1 MSAVGLRIGD
11 VREVIAGGLF
21 LSFAVTGLVLA
32 SDYPLGTAMRMGAGY
47 FPMLVAAALGGLGVA
62 LLLRG
67 LTLQALPGES
77 ERLLQW
83 RPSLLIGGSMLVF
96 AWLLPTLGLALATL
110 LMTVLSGLARQRAR
124 LSELALL
131 GGALGLFSVVVF
143 AYGLGLNLPLL
154 PA

>member
-1 MSAVGLRIGD
+1 MSAVRLGIGD
-11 VREVIAGGLF
+11 AREVIAGGLF
-21 LSFAVTGLVLA
+21 LAFALSGLVLA

-47 FPMLVAAALGGLGVA
+47 FPMLVAAGLGGLGVA

-67 LTLQALPGES
+67 LTVQAIPAQQ
-77 ERLLQW
+77 ERLVHW
-83 RPSLLIGGSMLVF
+83 RPSLLIGGSMLAF

-110 LMTVLSGLARQRAR
+110 LMTLLSGLARQRAR
-124 LSELALL
+124 LGELTLL

>member
-1 MSAVGLRIGD
+1 MSNRRLGIGD
-11 VREVIAGGLF
+11 AREVLAGGLF
-21 LSFAVTGLVLA
+21 LSFAACGLVLA

-47 FPMLVAAALGGLGVA
+47 FPLLVATLLGGLGVT

-67 LTLQALPGES
+67 LTFKAVPAEK
-77 ERLLQW
+77 ERLFHW
-83 RPSLLIGGSMLVF
+83 RPSLLVGSSMLAF

-110 LMTVLSGLARQRAR
+110 LLTVLSGLARQRAR
-124 LSELALL
+124 FSELALL
-131 GGALGLFSVVVF
+131 GAALGLFSVLVF

>member
-1 MSAVGLRIGD
+1 MSAVRLGIGD
-11 VREVIAGGLF
+11 AREVIAGGLF
-21 LSFAVTGLVLA
+21 LAFAAAGLVLA

-67 LTLQALPGES
+67 LTVQAAPAQQ
-77 ERLLQW
+77 ERLVHW
-83 RPSLLIGGSMLVF
+83 RPSLLIGGSMLAF

-110 LMTVLSGLARQRAR
+110 LMTLLSGLARQRAR
-124 LSELALL
+124 LGELTLL

>member
-1 MSAVGLRIGD
+1 MSTFRLQVGD
-11 VREVIAGGLF
+11 VHEVIAGGLF
-21 LSFAVTGLVLA
+21 LSFAVAGLVLA

-47 FPMLVAAALGGLGVA
+47 FPLLVAAALGALGVA
-62 LLLRG
+62 LVLRG
-67 LTLQALPGES
+67 LTLQAAPAGKQ
-77 ERLLQW
+77 RLIHW
-83 RPSLLIGGSMLVF
+83 RPSLLIGGSMLAF